1 MQRNTYLSVTHCGIA
16 ELIMTDA
23 TGTFTA
29 RLGVSDDTG
38 SKDVTAHLVVL
49 DQNSKPLLSESV
61 TASQGQPGAL
71 ISVRITGASIVQIS
85 FTGNAN
91 GVLYDMQLSG
101 HATLY
106 DRVFPSSE
114 PPVSTTGG
122 VAIDPSQMTVSC
134 NMHPTTLDM
143 ALIHQ
148 TALEQ
153 WSLYSQDCGSA
164 ILNLA
169 ALHGPHTTF
178 SALYGI
184 ALQDQAVLIAHLQFT
199 VLNAQGKTVRQSTF
213 VARAGY
219 GPRRAAIS
227 LVGGSQLVIT
237 GPDGKP
243 FVVYAL
249 TTS

>member
-1 MQRNTYLSVTHCGIA
+1 
-16 ELIMTDA
+16 
-23 TGTFTA
+23 
-29 RLGVSDDTG
+29 
-38 SKDVTAHLVVL
+38 
-49 DQNSKPLLSESV
+49 
-61 TASQGQPGAL
+61 
-71 ISVRITGASIVQIS
+71 
-85 FTGNAN
+85 
-91 GVLYDMQLSG
+91 
-101 HATLY
+101 
-106 DRVFPSSE
+106 
-114 PPVSTTGG
+114 VSTTGG

-199 VLNAQGKTVRQSTF
+199 VLNAQGTTVRQSTF

-219 GPRRAAIS
+219 GPRRVAIS
-227 LVGGSQLVIT
+227 LAGGSQLVIT

-243 FVVYAL
+243 FVLYAL